1 MLWNGARGASREVR
15 PPSPRLPPPL
25 KLWRTSSAD
34 KGFGVIDL
42 RDVFGSGAGSFRDF
56 GLEVLELRGKNFRM
70 ALMLKILSKEIP
82 SALVDNFSR
91 FYRVKCTN
99 MR

>member
-1 MLWNGARGASREVR
+1 MKILDNVQRRAVRFIAGLKGRECISEDR
-15 PPSPRLPPPL
+15 
-25 KLWRTSSAD
+25 
-34 KGFGVIDL
+34 DL
-42 RDVFGSGAGSFRDF
+42 RVRGFRVD
-56 GLEVLELRGKNFRM
+56 GKKTSRM